1 MTQEEKEFG
10 KKCIEQI
17 PPWDMKAI
25 DKEVSERV
33 RKVFGN
39 DELHLTSMQ
48 YCTSC
53 SWNKPLSKMFKTR
66 CISFVQTGES
76 LCCSCYAE
84 RMQKELCEKWFE
96 AHKPKL
102 DVNDFARI

>member
-1 MTQEEKEFG
+1 MTQEEKEFR

-25 DKEVSERV
+25 DNEVSERV
-33 RKVFGN
+33 RKVFET

-48 YCTSC
+48 YCSRC
-53 SWNKPLSKMFKTR
+53 SWNKQLSKIFKTR
-66 CISFVQTGES
+66 CISFLQTAES
-76 LCCSCYAE
+76 LCCRCYAE
-84 RMQKELCEKWFE
+84 RIKNELCEKWFE